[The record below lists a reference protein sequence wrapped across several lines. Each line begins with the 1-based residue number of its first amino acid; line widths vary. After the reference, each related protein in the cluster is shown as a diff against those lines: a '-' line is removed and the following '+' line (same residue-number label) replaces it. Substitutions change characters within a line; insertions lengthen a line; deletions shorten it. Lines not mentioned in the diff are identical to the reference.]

1 MENGTSKEAVIVQT
15 FTKEDTVVLDEQGA
29 AWVGVDQEVEDDED
43 APYHILTSL
52 RLLRQQPKK
61 VQDAVTFYLRT
72 GAWFSHSEC
81 LLLSLLA
88 SSNTVD
94 RCFAVDQIVNLG
106 TTLSDQEE
114 LLN

>member
-1 MENGTSKEAVIVQT
+1 M
-15 FTKEDTVVLDEQGA
+15 
-29 AWVGVDQEVEDDED
+29 
-43 APYHILTSL
+43 

-114 LLN
+114 LLTVVLKAS